1 MYTITQFTLLLLKRD
16 KSLTSSTSLTVI
28 HGSVCNGELTEVLSN
43 HLGLDLYGNVL
54 LSVVHSDDTTDHLR
68 KNDDITKM
76 SLDGGG
82 LLLDSVVSDLGTVDG
97 LLDLVHQSD
106 LLGLDTVSEFS
117 TNSGSQMRKKLLVL
131 LVHAHLH
138 ELVQLETAEAEFLE
152 YTTFTGTGLCVC
164 VFVSGES
171 RSRCDVRKR
180 RRILRKISLKNNTYS
195 YLIDA
200 CDHREEP
207 LNTIPNNVMFD

>member
-1 MYTITQFTLLLLKRD
+1 MVFKIKFSEVKIRSCTHQCSKQRHTHTQLHLLKRD

-152 YTTFTGTGLCVC
+152 YTTFTGTGLFVCWCVC
-164 VFVSGES
+164 LVLEMTFESG
-171 RSRCDVRKR
+171 DG
-180 RRILRKISLKNNTYS
+180 
-195 YLIDA
+195 
-200 CDHREEP
+200 
-207 LNTIPNNVMFD
+207 FF

>member
-1 MYTITQFTLLLLKRD
+1 M
-16 KSLTSSTSLTVI
+16 I

-138 ELVQLETAEAEFLE
+138 ELIQLETAEAEFLE
-152 YTTFTGTGLCVC
+152 YTTFTGTGLIVCVC
-164 VFVSGES
+164 LFSV
-171 RSRCDVRKR
+171 RDDVRKR
-180 RRILRKISLKNNTYS
+180 RRILPKISLKNNTYS